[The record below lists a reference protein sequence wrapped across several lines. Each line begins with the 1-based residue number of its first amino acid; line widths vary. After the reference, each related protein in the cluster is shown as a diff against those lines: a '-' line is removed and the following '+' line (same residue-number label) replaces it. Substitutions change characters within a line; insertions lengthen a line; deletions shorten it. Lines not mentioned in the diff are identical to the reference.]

1 MTGRVWLGYSQPSC
15 LPPTLP
21 FPPCDGHV
29 HLERVGCAPCGEA
42 ALDER
47 PRVIVGHVS
56 SVQLWMCPAP
66 VDVEGARHLG
76 VLILG
81 PRHRRRTNA
90 EVPSFTTS
98 SEEPRVSIDLPF
110 ADAWTTPEE
119 RSPPSRPSADP
130 FEEVEGEGAVGLVA
144 DGCAAGVRPIDRHVH
159 QFSTI
164 THNSAH
170 HLNRHEI
177 NKLLVIRIVSE
188 YKHWAF
194 DVGGSNLGLVV
205 RVGRLAM
212 LMCIH
217 HLHQFICNDDGR
229 AGGAEGNDRSS
240 LSSHPI
246 PTMGLSAIESGRYR
260 RTFIVPVIIRFVIDF
275 S

>member
-1 MTGRVWLGYSQPSC
+1 
-15 LPPTLP
+15 
-21 FPPCDGHV
+21 
-29 HLERVGCAPCGEA
+29 
-42 ALDER
+42 
-47 PRVIVGHVS
+47 
-56 SVQLWMCPAP
+56 
-66 VDVEGARHLG
+66 
-76 VLILG
+76 
-81 PRHRRRTNA
+81 
-90 EVPSFTTS
+90 
-98 SEEPRVSIDLPF
+98 
-110 ADAWTTPEE
+110 
-119 RSPPSRPSADP
+119 
-130 FEEVEGEGAVGLVA
+130 
-144 DGCAAGVRPIDRHVH
+144 
-159 QFSTI
+159 
-164 THNSAH
+164 
-170 HLNRHEI
+170 
-177 NKLLVIRIVSE
+177 VIRIVSE